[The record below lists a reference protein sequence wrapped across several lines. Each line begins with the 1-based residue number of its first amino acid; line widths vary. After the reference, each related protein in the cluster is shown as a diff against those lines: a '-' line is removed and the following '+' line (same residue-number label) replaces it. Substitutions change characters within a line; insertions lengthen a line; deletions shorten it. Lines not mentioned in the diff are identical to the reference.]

1 MVPIL
6 PSVAARC
13 PWTSP
18 WSSPLP
24 PGPSGSGPGRGRA
37 TARNRR
43 RDRCCSCTGC
53 RPTPR
58 LWDGVAAW
66 LAEDG
71 HPAVAVDLR
80 GHGSSAEALDP
91 TDGPGAT
98 LVAAA
103 DLAAVCV
110 GLGWRS
116 PIVVGQSWGGN
127 VVLQLAADHPE
138 LVHGLALVD
147 GGWLHLGDRWPTLDA
162 AWVAL
167 APPVLDG
174 LSADDVRGR
183 LRAAHPDWSD
193 AAVEATVAS
202 LRVRADG
209 TLTPGWSAAGTGGS
223 CRACS
228 STGRGSCTRACGA
241 ALARRAGPERRRD
254 RRVPLLD
261 EAVGALP
268 HAELV
273 EFPGAD
279 HDLHAQHPERVAK
292 LIGTL

>member
-1 MVPIL
+1 MP
-6 PSVAARC
+6 
-13 PWTSP
+13 
-18 WSSPLP
+18 
-24 PGPSGSGPGRGRA
+24 
-37 TARNRR
+37 
-43 RDRCCSCTGC
+43 
-53 RPTPR
+53 
-58 LWDGVAAW
+58 
-66 LAEDG
+66 
-71 HPAVAVDLR
+71 
-80 GHGSSAEALDP
+80 DP

-162 AWVAL
+162 AWVDL

-174 LSADDVRGR
+174 WSATTC
-183 LRAAHPDWSD
+183 AAGCGPHPDWSD

-202 LRVRADG
+202 LRVRVDG
-209 TLTPGWSAAGTGGS
+209 TLTPWLERGRHRRIVQSLLEHRPRELYPRVW
-223 CRACS
+223 CR
-228 STGRGSCTRACGA
+228 TLLLA
-241 ALARRAGPERRRD
+241 ALALNGDAIGARR
-254 RRVPLLD
+254 LLD

>member
-1 MVPIL
+1 VDEPLAI
-6 PSVAARC
+6 PVAAGPVVLAARS
-13 PWTSP
+13 W
-18 WSSPLP
+18 
-24 PGPSGSGPGRGRA
+24 PGGGARPS
-37 TARNRR
+37 ARPVLLVHGLASNA
-43 RDRCCSCTGC
+43 
-53 RPTPR
+53 R
-58 LWDGVAAW
+58 LWDGVAGW
-66 LAEDG
+66 LAEEG
-71 HPAVAVDLR
+71 HPVVAVDLR
-80 GHGSSAEALDP
+80 GHGSSAEVPDP

-138 LVHGLALVD
+138 LVHGLVLVD

-162 AWVAL
+162 AWVDL

-174 LSADDVRGR
+174 LTADDVRGR
-183 LRAAHPDWSD
+183 LRAGHRDWSA
-193 AAVEATVAS
+193 AAVEATVAN

-209 TLTPGWSAAGTGGS
+209 TVTAWLERGRHRRIVQSLLEHRPRDLYPRVR
-223 CRACS
+223 CR
-228 STGRGSCTRACGA
+228 TLLLA
-241 ALARRAGPERRRD
+241 ALGPDGEAIGARR
-254 RRVPLLD
+254 LLD
-261 EAVGALP
+261 EAVAALP

-292 LIGTL
+292 LIATL